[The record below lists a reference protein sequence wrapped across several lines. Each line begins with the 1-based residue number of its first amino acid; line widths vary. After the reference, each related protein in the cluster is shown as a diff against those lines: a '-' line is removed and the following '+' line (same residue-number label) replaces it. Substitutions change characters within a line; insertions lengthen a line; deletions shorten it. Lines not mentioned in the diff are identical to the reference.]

1 VTIHETL
8 ASQQTEIFR
17 SEMER
22 QREWEE
28 NMLRAEREENARLLQ
43 TITQTF
49 FQNISI
55 LLHRPP
61 DMPSFGNTVTTFP
74 PNLHVQQLFVG
85 YFKSNCLF

>member
-1 VTIHETL
+1 MSEWKTIHETL

-28 NMLRAEREENARLLQ
+28 NMLRAEREENARLLH

-55 LLHRPP
+55 LLHFAE
-61 DMPSFGNTVTTFP
+61 SV
-74 PNLHVQQLFVG
+74 LFMG
-85 YFKSNCLF
+85 M